1 MNFLMIPTVKNG
13 REEEQE
19 EQIYTIDD
27 FPYAAALEAPISTK
41 DHITYLNIPAA
52 FDIETTTIDG
62 DPPQGFLYHWQVC
75 VIDKVC
81 FGRTWEEYK
90 LFSERLYEG
99 LKLSENRRLVLWV
112 HNLSFEFQFLWSHFV
127 FTDIFARDARKVIR
141 ARCGAIEYRCSYFL
155 SNMSLRKFCE
165 NSRDCIHWKL
175 KDTYDYRKLRT
186 PATPLTEEEQGYCYN
201 DVRGLCECIAYRLRE
216 DTIITMPYTSTGY
229 VRREMR
235 RIVLKNKKNRYQM
248 LNMALDGKLY
258 KLMREAFRGG
268 NTHANAIFS
277 NQIMT
282 NIDSYDL
289 VSSYPSAMMTELFP
303 MSAFLPCNTK
313 RILKYMRSGEDA
325 CIGRFRFTNIR
336 QRETFGIPY
345 IAIAHCRHAAG
356 IRADNGRVLS
366 ADSLEITLT
375 DIDFRI
381 IDKTYIWDKIEGA
394 DTYCAEY
401 GYLPMEMRQGIMMY
415 FKDKCE
421 LKGQPGKEYE
431 YMKSKNRLNGIFGM
445 SVMDLLQDTVTFQD
459 GIWSKAE
466 ETQTVDQ
473 RLAEYYHKHSSFL
486 SYQWGVWV
494 TARARERLQY
504 MLDKVGR
511 DVCYIDTDSIKC
523 LPGHRAEFDQV
534 NRDLLRKAETAPI
547 PPICKVGSNT
557 YVMGLWEY
565 EGSYMLKTLGAKKY
579 ATVKDHKITTT
590 VAGLGKSYGA
600 EALEDYA
607 IKEFAAGRCDTDTIY
622 RAALEGFKIGA
633 VFDPAGRTTAYY
645 NDEKEKK
652 ITVNGETFTSGS
664 NIAIVDTTYT
674 LGVTDEYW
682 ELIQD
687 AAQLAEI
694 I

>member
-1 MNFLMIPTVKNG
+1 MNTLQVPIVKYG
-13 REEEQE
+13 KEEVQTEN
-19 EQIYTIDD
+19 IYTIDT
-27 FPYAAALEAPISTK
+27 FPYTDAITSPLVTK
-41 DHITYLNIPAA
+41 KHVTYLNIPAA
-52 FDIETTTIDG
+52 FDIETSTIQGEAPDG
-62 DPPQGFLYHWQVC
+62 FMYHWQIC

-81 FGRTWEEYK
+81 LGRTWEEYK
-90 LFSERLYEG
+90 LFLSRLCDG
-99 LKLSENRRLVLWV
+99 LKLTENRRIVLWV
-112 HNLSFEFQFLWSHFV
+112 HNLSFEFQFLWSHFT

-141 ARCGAIEYRCSYFL
+141 ARCGGIEYRCSYFL

-165 NSRDCIHWKL
+165 NSRGCIHWKL
-175 KDTYDYRKLRT
+175 ADTYDYRKLRT
-186 PATPLTEEEQGYCYN
+186 PSTPMTAEELGYCFN
-201 DVRGLCECIAYRLRE
+201 DVRGLCECIADRLRD
-216 DTIITMPYTSTGY
+216 DTIITIPYTSTGY

-235 RIVLKNKKNRYQM
+235 HIVLANKKNRYQM
-248 LNMALDGKLY
+248 LDMALDSVLY

-268 NTHANAIFS
+268 NTHANAIYS
-277 NQIMT
+277 NQILT
-282 NIDSYDL
+282 DIDSYDL
-289 VSSYPSAMMTELFP
+289 ISSYPAAMMTEFFP
-303 MSAFLPCNTK
+303 MSAFMRCNTRK
-313 RILKYMRSGEDA
+313 ILKYMRSGEDA

-336 QRETFGIPY
+336 QKETFGIPY
-345 IAIAHCRHAAG
+345 IAIAHCRHAQN

-401 GYLPMEMRQGIMMY
+401 GYLPLEMRQGIMLY
-415 FKDKCE
+415 FRDKCN
-421 LKGQPGKEYE
+421 LKRQQGKEYE

-445 SVMDLLQDTVTFQD
+445 TVMDLLQDTVTFEN

-473 RLAEYYHKHSSFL
+473 RLSAYYHKHSSFL

-494 TARARERLQY
+494 TARARERLQN
-504 MLDKVGR
+504 MLDIIGR

-523 LPGHRAEFDQV
+523 LPGHREEF
-534 NRDLLRKAETAPI
+534 NKMNEELLRKAETAPL
-547 PPICKVGSNT
+547 PPICEAAGEK
-557 YVMGLWEY
+557 YIMGLWDF

-590 VAGLGKSYGA
+590 VAGLGKAYGA

-607 IKEFAAGRCDTDTIY
+607 IKEFAACRCDTDNIY
-622 RAALEGFKIGA
+622 RTALEGFKIGA

-645 NDEKEKK
+645 NDEKEKQ

-682 ELIQD
+682 ELIQN